1 MERAIGMLSRITEH
15 AERNDRPVHWCAQLF
30 MLLAASPFFIG
41 AGLSISS
48 GLGRLADVTL
58 LVSLIWVGC
67 RFGGWLIAGLLSLL
81 PVRLPFRLIGSGI
94 ALHVAVTVILQQTEV
109 SAAGAATLAGT
120 SLLAGY
126 LAGSGCWLLIHGRG
140 FRPAIIGY
148 AGTGAASFLLFFA
161 WMFGDAAYAVISA
174 DGPETAKA
182 GAPAANEADPS
193 AFGPWRVQTFTYG
206 SGVDPYRSEYAEE
219 AAVRTGTVDGSA
231 LIDDWGWS
239 RSWLWDADPTALPL
253 NGRVWMPYGGPDEGP
268 YPLVLI
274 MHGNHQMADYS
285 DEGYAYLGELLAS
298 RGYLAVSVDANFL
311 NHSTWEG
318 NLGDNGQNIAVRAWL
333 LLQHLREIDSLSQT
347 SGNPFS
353 GKADMERIALIGHS
367 RGGQAAV
374 LAAGFD
380 DFFAGERHAD
390 IRIGYDFGID
400 AVIALAPTDFPVDDR
415 SVPAANVHYLLL
427 QGSNDADVTNYS
439 GDRQF
444 GRVSYDSGLDRFF
457 VKASL
462 YIGGANHGQFND
474 DWERRDVA
482 YPTAWLLNGN
492 QLLSGEEQRQIAK
505 VYVSAFL
512 DTALRGSD
520 RYLPMFRDYRHALD
534 WLPDT
539 LFISRY
545 ADSRFVPLADFEDA
559 FHLLSGRNPVT
570 VDVLGSGRWQELELS
585 NRYGDSRHNHVAQ
598 LEWTGDEA
606 TVAIGVPQGVLPG
619 DIREAE
625 ALGIALADLSAE
637 EGELEVVIELET
649 RDGEVF
655 RTDLD
660 DLAPVPGPV
669 ETCFLKPFPGDLL
682 EETVKGGELET
693 SRETV
698 LQSYYLSF
706 DGDGPAEEEPADGP
720 AGHPDASWRSDEGG
734 PAPEWDAPVDIG
746 EIRITVEKEGGG
758 TVLIDDI
765 GLYLAE

>member
-1 MERAIGMLSRITEH
+1 
-15 AERNDRPVHWCAQLF
+15 
-30 MLLAASPFFIG
+30 MLLAASPFFVG
-41 AGLSISS
+41 AGLSVSS

-58 LVSLIWVGC
+58 FVSLIWIGC
-67 RFGGWLIAGLLSLL
+67 RFGGWLLAGLLSLL
-81 PVRLPFRLIGSGI
+81 PVRLPFRLIGNGI
-94 ALHVAVTVILQQTEV
+94 ALHAAVTAILQRAEMN
-109 SAAGAATLAGT
+109 AAGAAALAGT
-120 SLLAGY
+120 ALLAGY
-126 LAGSGCWLLIHGRG
+126 LAGSGIWLLVCGQGR
-140 FRPAIIGY
+140 RLAIIGY
-148 AGTGAASFLLFFA
+148 AGTGVASFLLFFA
-161 WMFGDAAYAVISA
+161 WMFGDAAYAVIAS
-174 DGPETAKA
+174 DRPETAEA
-182 GAPAANEADPS
+182 GPPAADEADPS

-206 SGVDPYRSEYAEE
+206 SGLDPYRPEYAEE
-219 AAVRTGTVDGSA
+219 AVVRTRTVDGSA

-239 RSWLWDADPTALPL
+239 RSWLWDADPSALPL
-253 NGRVWMPYGGPDEGP
+253 NGRVWMPYGGPEEGP

-285 DEGYAYLGELLAS
+285 DDGYAYLGELLAS
-298 RGYLAVSVDANFL
+298 RGYLTVSVDANFL

-318 NLGDNGQNIAVRAWL
+318 NLGDNGENITVRAWL
-333 LLQHLREIDSLSQT
+333 LLQHLREIESLSQT
-347 SGNPFS
+347 AGNPFS

-380 DFFAGERHAD
+380 DFFAGERHAG
-390 IRIGYDFGID
+390 IRIGRNFGID
-400 AVIALAPTDFPVDDR
+400 AVVALAPTDFPVDGR
-415 SVPAANVHYLLL
+415 YVPAANVHYLLL
-427 QGSNDADVTNYS
+427 QGSNDADVTSFS

-444 GRVSYDSGLDRFF
+444 GRISHDPGLDRFF

-462 YIGGANHGQFND
+462 YIGGANHGQFNE

-482 YPTAWLLNGN
+482 YPTAWLLNGRA
-492 QLLSGEEQRQIAK
+492 LLSGEEQRQIAK

-512 DTALRGSD
+512 DTALRGTD

-545 ADSRFVPLADFEDA
+545 ADSRFVPLVNFEEA
-559 FHLLSGRNPVT
+559 ARLSSGWSPVT
-570 VDVLGSGRWQELELS
+570 VDVIGNGRWQEFELG
-585 NRYGDSRHNHVAQ
+585 NRYGEGRHNHVAQ

-606 TVAIGVPQGVLPG
+606 TVTIGVPQGVLPG
-619 DIREAE
+619 DILEAE
-625 ALGIALADLSAE
+625 AFGIALADLSPE
-637 EGELEVVIELET
+637 EGELGVVVELET

-660 DLAPVPGPV
+660 DMVPVPGPV

-682 EETVKGGELET
+682 EEAVRNGELET
-693 SRETV
+693 SMEMV

-706 DGDGPAEEEPADGP
+706 DGDGPAEEDPGAGP
-720 AGHPDASWRSDEGG
+720 AGLPDPSWGSEEGG
-734 PAPEWDAPVDIG
+734 PAPEWGAMEDIG

-758 TVLIDDI
+758 TVLLDDI